1 MLYLAL
7 KLFLPSGE
15 VLNRY
20 VVSIDNGIVTGWS
33 LFDTERQSMIYVEEL
48 ILSSN
53 PNLTSFPLNKD
64 SSNELSAPL
73 YLYKREQGGG
83 LVRL

>member
-15 VLNRY
+15 VLSRY
-20 VVSIDNGIVTGWS
+20 VVSVDNGIATGWS
-33 LFDTERQSMIYVEEL
+33 LFETECQSMIYVEEL

-53 PNLTSFPLNKD
+53 PNLTSFPVND

-73 YLYKREQGGG
+73 YVYKREQGGG
-83 LVRL
+83 VVRL

>member
-20 VVSIDNGIVTGWS
+20 VVSVDNGIVTGWS
-33 LFDTERQSMIYVEEL
+33 LFDTECQSMIYVEEL

>member
-20 VVSIDNGIVTGWS
+20 VVSVDNGIVTGWS
-33 LFDTERQSMIYVEEL
+33 LFDTECQSMIYVEEL

-53 PNLTSFPLNKD
+53 PNLTSFALNKD
-64 SSNELSAPL
+64 SSNESSAPL